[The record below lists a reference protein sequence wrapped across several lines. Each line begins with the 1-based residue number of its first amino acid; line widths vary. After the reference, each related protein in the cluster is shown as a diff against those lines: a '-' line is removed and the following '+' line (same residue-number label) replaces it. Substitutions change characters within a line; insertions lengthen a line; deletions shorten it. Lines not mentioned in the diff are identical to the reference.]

1 MHRTSRPLNLTTP
14 ARPPRPPVPRST
26 APGRRSFLTLTALT
40 ALTAAGA
47 SLAAG
52 CGRSSDSGENGAPT
66 DGASATSAASA
77 GATNN
82 GTAGWQDL
90 DGHLLGHHAT
100 IRVSPLVRASDTAT
114 ALVLEITRATDDAA
128 PADIE
133 DSGSL
138 PTDDAEESP
147 ASDDAQDGQGSPD
160 STDDPGA
167 DPGTDPDT
175 AYATPSLSAPAG
187 GSGAD
192 GVRLIDTAGA
202 GRVWTAGSASGG
214 ALEFKRGETITSTV
228 VFGPVDIDEVIV
240 FVPQSGFA
248 TVSVIGRDQ
257 AAGAGISSQA
267 LDEADEIIQDG
278 GPGEDAA
285 VAPLERYTQAPDNSA
300 GTRTGDKDV
309 TVTLSS
315 DVTFD
320 SDSAALSDKADGQLQ
335 IVAEQLAQ
343 YPDGGSLDIVGHTDD
358 VADDAHNQKLS
369 EDRAQAVRDRLAELA
384 DLGSWPD
391 SVTGKGETE
400 PAIDDTTDE
409 ARAANRRVVTTI
421 TPTNGTQNG
430 ATPSSTPSA
439 APLSSSA
446 PDGNLPESTG
456 PTGKGPDG
464 VTVPEPD
471 GKGQVTFTLDH
482 ATRTSGLLL
491 AQLTATT
498 GPGGTGSTGLN
509 MWLTDPLGPAIT
521 ALTQSARGENGGMGA
536 VEISEGLTLL
546 ADGQRVYPADYLPPG
561 GDWHRPLTELSA
573 ADSLKEG
580 AATTICVAW
589 PDTGQ
594 DTLTLDHQGNMNT
607 TNYAFRLT
615 NIPTTTA

>member
-1 MHRTSRPLNLTTP
+1 MQ
-14 ARPPRPPVPRST
+14 
-26 APGRRSFLTLTALT
+26 RRSFVSVS

-47 SLAAG
+47 LLTACRGGLGSG
-52 CGRSSDSGENGAPT
+52 SDGGVSGASASDGAPPGGGAS
-66 DGASATSAASA
+66 DGASSDGGTSAAPA
-77 GATNN
+77 EFQELEAHIMGQRV
-82 GTAGWQDL
+82 TA
-90 DGHLLGHHAT
+90 
-100 IRVSPLVRASDTAT
+100 RVSPLVRLEETAT
-114 ALVLEITRATDDAA
+114 ALVVELTRAADDAA
-128 PADIE
+128 VNDVQEFQHFDDI
-133 DSGSL
+133 L
-138 PTDDAEESP
+138 F
-147 ASDDAQDGQGSPD
+147 ASNYL
-160 STDDPGA
+160 
-167 DPGTDPDT
+167 GTPPLGT
-175 AYATPSLSAPAG
+175 
-187 GSGAD
+187 GAD

-202 GRVWTAGSASGG
+202 GRVWVAGSATGG
-214 ALEFKRGETITSTV
+214 GLKLKPGETAASAVI
-228 VFGPVDIDEVIV
+228 FAPVDVDQVTAL
-240 FVPQSGFA
+240 VPQTGFV

-257 AAGAGISSQA
+257 ADAAGISSEVLA
-267 LDEADEIIQDG
+267 EADKALKDKS
-278 GPGEDAA
+278 GPGEKAA
-285 VAPLERYTQAPDNSA
+285 VVDLERYTRAIDDSA
-300 GTRTGDKDV
+300 STHTTDKDV
-309 TVTLSS
+309 TVTLAS

-320 SDSAALSDKADGQLQ
+320 PDSYNLTDKADSQLQ
-335 IVAEQLAQ
+335 IVADQIAQ
-343 YPDGGSLDIVGHTDD
+343 HPDGGSLDIVGHTDD

-369 EDRAQAVRDRLAELA
+369 EDRAAAVKDRLAQLT
-384 DLGSWPD
+384 DLGKWQVST
-391 SVTGKGETE
+391 TGKGESE
-400 PAIDDTTDE
+400 PAIKDTTDE

-439 APLSSSA
+439 APSSSST

-482 ATRTSGLLL
+482 ATRTGGLLL

-594 DTLTLDHQGNMNT
+594 DTLTLDHAAPRTRGISS
-607 TNYAFRLT
+607 YAYRLT
-615 NIPTTTA
+615 DIPVTES

>member
-1 MHRTSRPLNLTTP
+1 M
-14 ARPPRPPVPRST
+14 
-26 APGRRSFLTLTALT
+26 
-40 ALTAAGA
+40 
-47 SLAAG
+47 
-52 CGRSSDSGENGAPT
+52 
-66 DGASATSAASA
+66 
-77 GATNN
+77 
-82 GTAGWQDL
+82 
-90 DGHLLGHHAT
+90 
-100 IRVSPLVRASDTAT
+100 RASDTAT

-167 DPGTDPDT
+167 DSGTDPDT

-300 GTRTGDKDV
+300 GTRTSDKDV

-369 EDRAQAVRDRLAELA
+369 EDRAAAVKDRLGRLTDLA
-384 DLGSWPD
+384 SWQV
-391 SVTGKGETE
+391 STTGKGESE
-400 PAIDDTTDE
+400 PAVKDTTDE
-409 ARAANRRVVTTI
+409 ARAANRRVVITI
-421 TPTNGTQNG
+421 TPTGGAASSTAPS
-430 ATPSSTPSA
+430 ATPSFAPSA
-439 APLSSSA
+439 APSSSA
-446 PDGNLPESTG
+446 PGGTALPEPQG
-456 PTGKGPDG
+456 QVGAGPDG
-464 VTVPEPD
+464 VTAVYPSIGSFDSSE
-471 GKGQVTFTLDH
+471 QVTITLPQVVR
-482 ATRTSGLLL
+482 AGGLLFGRL
-491 AQLTATT
+491 SVTV
-498 GPGGTGSTGLN
+498 GPRGADDNSVLSDWFDDDEFLLSN
-509 MWLTDPLGPAIT
+509 
-521 ALTQSARGENGGMGA
+521 ARGEDGSLVATIGTVN
-536 VEISEGLTLL
+536 GLTLL
-546 ADGQRVYPADYLPPG
+546 AGGERVFPADYLD
-561 GDWHRPLTELSA
+561 GDRQVHLPLSECNLFK
-573 ADSLKEG
+573 SLKEG
-580 AATTICVAW
+580 AVTTVCAVW

-594 DTLTLDHQGNMNT
+594 ETVTLDHQA
-607 TNYAFRLT
+607 YKDDPWHAFRLT
-615 NIPTTTA
+615 DIPVVSA